1 MNTDLGLE
9 SASVMSLS
17 VTGWE
22 SLFSEDAG
30 KSLIEIVAVYGAVV
44 TVFVAPFTAIAA
56 WLKGHRSA
64 GVIGWLGWVLAMLV
78 SFFPI
83 RLLQEKAA
91 ADWLVEN
98 FDSVGTYAAFTAVG
112 LLVISLTAAVRL
124 ARPSSWWA
132 QRRYRS
138 EKYERAVE
146 RHGRARIKAR

>member
-1 MNTDLGLE
+1 MNTDLDLE
-9 SASVMSLS
+9 SATVMSLS

-30 KSLIEIVAVYGAVV
+30 RSLIEMIAVYGAVV
-44 TVFVAPFTAIAA
+44 TVFVAPVTSMAA
-56 WLKGHRSA
+56 WLKGHRWA

-83 RLLQEKAA
+83 RLLEDQPA
-91 ADWLVEN
+91 ADWLVQN
-98 FDSVGTYAAFTAVG
+98 FGSVGTYAAFTAVG
-112 LLVISLTAAVRL
+112 FLVISLIAAVRL